1 MTTIQVTDP
10 AKKEL
15 AKIMK
20 EHAEKYIRLFIQGI
34 G

>member
-1 MTTIQVTDP
+1 MTTIQVTDN

-15 AKIMK
+15 VNVLK
-20 EHAEKYIRLFIQGI
+20 ENAEKYIRLFIQGV